1 MSKLLNR
8 KWIFVFVLTFLVT
21 FGLPSYSQSERETA
35 IAEIQELAA
44 RDVEINPGS
53 PRTKYAVEVYGG
65 GKTLNLSDKEIGE
78 IYDRAFLQKKQEK
91 EQDWREVFSKTG
103 GWAAFAASIFLL
115 IFQDTLKKW
124 FTAFSTAIEKN
135 IYDRFAGTKMFWG
148 IALTKYRQ
156 ALIGKYREL
165 KIPFRVDRPLKMQDV
180 YVPLKVKGKRDT
192 ELIDALDAVGKHKR
206 LMVLGQPGAGKSML
220 LKFLTLS
227 YAENRLLNLAERPV
241 AILLELYRV
250 GVDSDIVAL
259 LVKALERDD
268 FPGATKFVEQG
279 LENGTV
285 MLLLDGLDEVGS
297 AARSTIVQKLKDFLD
312 RYEKCRVI
320 LTCRSQVYYNEFN
333 EYVDQTLEVVEFTDQ
348 QMRRFLAAW
357 AMPPEKS
364 IDQLMLTLQDR
375 PRILELARN
384 PLLLTIIA
392 YLYCDTPFVLPH
404 SRSEFYQKAI
414 DILLETWDQ
423 AKQTPNVYK
432 MREKRLVLR
441 QLAIRMQE
449 QQGSDRRSM
458 QFQQVLAEVGQVLPS
473 LNLEAGKDAQPMLRE
488 IVERSGLLMEI
499 DGGERYQFAHL
510 TLQEFFVAELLRENT
525 DELLNRFE
533 RDRASWR
540 EMVKLW
546 CGLVG
551 DSTGLIARVYQSDAI
566 TAFECLADAQQVE
579 QSLADQI
586 VNEFKGRLTE
596 SDAIVQA
603 FAAVASNTRSRGQ
616 SVFEFLAET
625 LKGQDSD
632 RRIAAANAL
641 SLTNLPIAAQVL
653 VDNYSA
659 QVRSPLIRMG
669 DLAVPKIK
677 QLAETGEQ
685 NALNDLFRI
694 GTGQAAKALVPF
706 LWHNNAELSG
716 RATWHLA
723 TLIANPEIE
732 NALRDCSL
740 QAAQLKDQRL
750 LDWVW
755 EPFYEA
761 RYRDGGVMA
770 EAGAIISLP
779 PVKLPFVLATITG
792 RIAYLMQ
799 EAPIEVA
806 LGNPKFD
813 PRLVIPVCAI
823 ALRNQATLPK
833 TLSSEAEALLEQTVT
848 LEVQRL
854 MLQEINDRLVRANT
868 RWRFLLSSI
877 EPKVQIEL
885 LDRLI
890 NQRNADRDDWL
901 RLFNQLKYSFNTG
914 WHYRTVL
921 GAAFLLSVVAIV
933 KLCFSPFYFPFEW
946 TSWMVGIPIV
956 VVICFWVLVWQEVK
970 NGLEQEFFIGFGLLG
985 VINFFT
991 EFYRLFSKGRVWTGI
1006 EALLSILASDKI
1018 IIAAGAFA
1026 SIIAVIGFMVVY
1038 GAVAG
1043 TYTGVFASIFTV
1055 LITIAGIL
1063 TGTINVVKSTAII
1076 IFGILF
1082 STVFGSF
1089 AVVCNFAIAVVMGSS
1104 LVFWSKGLNRLN
1116 LRSFFV
1122 IFALPWFCWLPVTVY
1137 NSTLA
1142 FLKILTTSQVV
1153 LLWSE
1158 IVLLCSCLWFRGKA
1172 LDRRARNPLQDI
1184 SALEKYRPKSD
1195 RR

>member
-1 MSKLLNR
+1 M
-8 KWIFVFVLTFLVT
+8 
-21 FGLPSYSQSERETA
+21 PDSYRNSIGYR
-35 IAEIQELAA
+35 
-44 RDVEINPGS
+44 
-53 PRTKYAVEVYGG
+53 Y
-65 GKTLNLSDKEIGE
+65 KEIGE

-510 TLQEFFVAELLRENT
+510 TLQEFFVAELLRENA

-823 ALRNQATLPK
+823 VLRQQVNLGEFRF
-833 TLSSEAEALLEQTVT
+833 EAEELLKQAVTPALEKAMLET
-848 LEVQRL
+848 LAFWLGDGWVSRFG
-854 MLQEINDRLVRANT
+854 
-868 RWRFLLSSI
+868 FLLNSLDRRL
-877 EPKVQIEL
+877 QLEL
-885 LDRLI
+885 LSRLEG
-890 NQRNADRDDWL
+890 QRNADRDDWA
-901 RLFNQLKYSFNTG
+901 RLFKPLKYRFNTS
-914 WHYRTVL
+914 WHYRTVVGCAL
-921 GAAFLLSVVAIV
+921 LLSVVAIV
-933 KLCFSPFYFPFEW
+933 QLLYLPFRFPTEWIFWSVGLPSLAIVYFWIFLW
-946 TSWMVGIPIV
+946 KGI
-956 VVICFWVLVWQEVK
+956 EEH
-970 NGLEQEFFIGFGLLG
+970 LEPELFANFGLLG
-985 VINFFT
+985 VITFFV
-991 EFYRLFSKGRVWTGI
+991 ELRRLYVERLTWAGVAVLFEIITSNQASADASADANAVAVAFAFAGAVAFAFAVAFAGTFSGAVAVAVAVAFAFAGVF
-1006 EALLSILASDKI
+1006 
-1018 IIAAGAFA
+1018 AGAFA
-1026 SIIAVIGFMVVY
+1026 GANAFAVV
-1038 GAVAG
+1038 VAG
-1043 TYTGVFASIFTV
+1043 TFAFASTFANAV
-1055 LITIAGIL
+1055 AVAFAAGAGI
-1063 TGTINVVKSTAII
+1063 
-1076 IFGILF
+1076 
-1082 STVFGSF
+1082 SF
-1089 AVVCNFAIAVVMGSS
+1089 WYRAETELDSRRFLAAFA
-1104 LVFWSKGLNRLN
+1104 F
-1116 LRSFFV
+1116 
-1122 IFALPWFCWLPVTVY
+1122 PWFCWFPITVC
-1137 NSTLA
+1137 SATFG
-1142 FLKILTTSQVV
+1142 FLNFFPIWQVAS
-1153 LLWSE
+1153 LWGA
-1158 IVLLCSCLWFRGKA
+1158 IVLLCSCLWFRGQT
-1172 LDRRARNPLQDI
+1172 LDRRARNPLQGI
-1184 SALEKYRPKSD
+1184 SALEKYRPK
-1195 RR
+1195 REQQ